1 MCVNNIDFR
10 RGDLFPDLVFLGAC
24 PGQAE
29 ENAVPQRP
37 FTGRSGVNLS
47 ILLQV
52 LHNLENK
59 ESFGI
64 RPGDFSTTNV
74 DHYTLMNSHAAA
86 RWPARDGRSIPRMSE
101 VQAPGNIQRLTG
113 QLRFVNA
120 RVIIGLGRP
129 IGNEYLAQ
137 RCRDSAPMRAIRM
150 LAERNTNISFLVT
163 GHPSPRAINRFAQGN
178 AEQWFGTMLHRF
190 P

>member
-10 RGDLFPDLVFLGAC
+10 RGDLFPNLVFLGAC
-24 PGQAE
+24 PGQEE

-37 FTGRSGVNLS
+37 FAGRSGANLS

-52 LHNLENK
+52 LHDLENK
-59 ESFGI
+59 GIFGL
-64 RPGDFSTTNV
+64 RASDFSTTNV

-86 RWPARDGRSIPRMSE
+86 RWPARDGRSIPRMLE
-101 VQAPGNIQRLTG
+101 VQDPENIQRLTR

-129 IGNEYLAQ
+129 IDNRHLAQ
-137 RCRDSAPMRAIRM
+137 RRRDSAPMRAIRM
-150 LAERNTNISFLVT
+150 LAESNANISFLVT

-178 AEQWFGTMLHRF
+178 AAQWFRTMLHRF